1 MAGVALNGA
10 VTLPQFGGAMLR
22 PCQVCP
28 WSDLTRLTEIALILQ
43 FMRNG
48 GPECWI
54 SDLLVERCEIAGPNA
69 VEILGFQSV
78 VQAVDERYRRKLV
91 TPDQAAV

>member
-1 MAGVALNGA
+1 MAGVAFGVA
-10 VTLPQFGGAMLR
+10 VALPQFGGAMLR
-22 PCQVCP
+22 PCQIGP
-28 WSDLTRLTEIALILQ
+28 RSDLTRLTEVALVLQ
-43 FMRNG
+43 LMRDG